1 MTLFISPVC
10 YIYNIFLWID
20 CDSWLYCLPCSIF
33 LLHVGR
39 LIPWSLLW
47 ERIRNCVL
55 LSNGHWGIT
64 LLEFLDKGFPL
75 FPFLGISYLWCTLL
89 RIIYGLSRCTKS
101 WEWTGLG
108 SDKLGFWVFLVI
120 KQVDQLK
127 LIHFTSKCQVIQP
140 QFRQKKIVNQIKL
153 FQLTY
158 LYEVNPDPEN
168 QQIKL
173 CK

>member
-10 YIYNIFLWID
+10 YIYNIFLLID

-75 FPFLGISYLWCTLL
+75 FPFLGISYLWCTWL

-101 WEWTGLG
+101 WEWTGL
-108 SDKLGFWVFLVI
+108 SSNKLLAWVLGVFGY
-120 KQVDQLK
+120 KTSWSTQVDSF
-127 LIHFTSKCQVIQP
+127 HFKMSSYSTPI
-140 QFRQKKIVNQIKL
+140 
-153 FQLTY
+153 
-158 LYEVNPDPEN
+158 
-168 QQIKL
+168 
-173 CK
+173 